1 MSIKETLKILDEIE
15 QLLEFTEEP
24 DAFETESEKHMEK
37 ELEKKFDKELLQ
49 GYKKPTA
56 KEAILSNLYTF
67 FKKFK
72 FIRDLQLYENRVQFW
87 MPYKQRDWLWEWED
101 KSNARKNAGLKA
113 HTYNSSEGYIV
124 EIS

>member
-1 MSIKETLKILDEIE
+1 MSIRETLE
-15 QLLEFTEEP
+15 QLNKIEKLLEYIEEP
-24 DAFETESEKHMEK
+24 DAFETQSEREMEK
-37 ELEKKFDKELLQ
+37 ALEKKFDKELLQ
-49 GYKKPTA
+49 GYKKPTV
-56 KEAILSNLYTF
+56 KDAILSNLYSF

-87 MPYKQRDWLWEWED
+87 MPYKRRDWLWEWSEN
-101 KSNARKNAGLKA
+101 SNALKQAKLKA